1 MVESSIAEGYVAGMT
16 PVQYS
21 NVAQKSL
28 SRMQPKRQAA
38 IKAKVDVFALGKRV
52 DLDDIF
58 V

>member
-1 MVESSIAEGYVAGMT
+1 MT